1 MLYGGF
7 YGRSALGGT
16 FPGMLESIVRAAARK
31 AVVLL
36 RTIGSRIQLST
47 RRDRTVL

>member
-7 YGRSALGGT
+7 YGRSTLGGT
-16 FPGMLESIVRAAARK
+16 FPGSFSSVIRTAARK
-31 AVVLL
+31 VVVLL
-36 RTIGSRIQLST
+36 RTLGSRINLTT